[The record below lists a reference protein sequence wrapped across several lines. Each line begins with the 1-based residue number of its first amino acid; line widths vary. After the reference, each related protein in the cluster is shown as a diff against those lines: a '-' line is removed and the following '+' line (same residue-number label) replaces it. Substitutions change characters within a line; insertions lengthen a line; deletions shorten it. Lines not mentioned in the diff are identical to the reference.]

1 MAEKKQKDS
10 AALLGLGDN
19 LVDRRK
25 VEVETV
31 LGERKVKP
39 VTEKKSTE
47 EMSREERKDYYT
59 KAIGSAAGAVAK
71 VAPTWTETKNKMGE
85 IVEAHKE
92 FGRNVGEIVT
102 GTPNMIRKIAKE
114 KGWIKEEKPKKTVVA
129 PKVTVKPLQQSG
141 FAK

>member
-1 MAEKKQKDS
+1 MADKKQKDS

-19 LVDRRK
+19 LVDRK
-25 VEVETV
+25 KIEVETA

-39 VTEKKSTE
+39 VAEKKSTE

-71 VAPTWTETKNKMGE
+71 VTPTWNEVKNKMGE

-102 GTPNMIRKIAKE
+102 GTPNMVRQIAKK
-114 KGWIKEEKPKKTVVA
+114 KGWIKEEKPKKTVVT
-129 PKVTVKPLQQSG
+129 PKTTVKSLPQSG
-141 FAK
+141 YAK